1 MRYPVGQLGTKEEY
15 DKFWYDAQGFGVKTD
30 YGYHDGCDINLKS
43 GGDSDLGQLLYAV
56 GDGKI
61 VYYHDNSHPTTGFG
75 KHMVLYCQTPLG
87 DRWYHYAHCQEIT
100 ATVKEVKRGDV
111 IGKLGKTGTQYA
123 HLHFSVFKV
132 DPKTLR
138 SGIDTI
144 AKTIT
149 ELNSWWED
157 PFVTLNMEEKSKEL
171 PDWFKTLLQE
181 RGLSLDREGEFRDFW
196 EKAIKYDK
204 EITDLR
210 EQIKRLN
217 EIINFFPNQEIR
229 FKVGIE
235 TFDNNYRT
243 KILKKNFLLNDY
255 TQLSNFYS
263 CCLLICTEGQTKEQI
278 SNDIETALK
287 YFKEITI
294 NVFINNNTEI
304 TRNEELVKW
313 FLTEKYPL
321 LLNKKNIE
329 ILIDNKD
336 LGVYVQ

>member
-1 MRYPVGQLGTKEEY
+1 MRYPVGQLGTKDEF
-15 DKFWYDAQGFGVKTD
+15 DKFWYDAQGFGAKTE
-30 YGYHDGCDINLKS
+30 YGYHEGCDINLKS

-61 VYYHDNSHPTTGFG
+61 VYYHDGSHPTTGFG

-181 RGLSLDREGEFRDFW
+181 RGLSLDREGEFRAFW
-196 EKAIKYDK
+196 EKAIKYD
-204 EITDLR
+204 DDVRQLQ
-210 EQIKRLN
+210 EQIKTANEVLSQKTIEVSMQLDKIQQLQNKVDELN
-217 EIINFFPNQEIR
+217 ELYNKTKQER
-229 FKVGIE
+229 DEFE
-235 TFDNNYRT
+235 WQARNA
-243 KILKKNFLLNDY
+243 
-255 TQLSNFYS
+255 LSN
-263 CCLLICTEGQTKEQI
+263 LDNLQDQLQKQEVELQEAKEEI
-278 SNDIETALK
+278 KRLKDDDIA
-287 YFKEITI
+287 I
-294 NVFINNNTEI
+294 
-304 TRNEELVKW
+304 
-313 FLTEKYPL
+313 
-321 LLNKKNIE
+321 LNKIPPLK
-329 ILIDNKD
+329 LIIR
-336 LGVYVQ
+336 GFVRIFSRR

>member
-1 MRYPVGQLGTKEEY
+1 MRYPVGQLGTKDEF
-15 DKFWYDAQGFGVKTD
+15 DKFWYVADGFGINRET
-30 YGYHDGCDINLKS
+30 YYHEGLDINLKS

-123 HLHFSVFKV
+123 HLHFAVFKV

-157 PFVTLNMEEKSKEL
+157 PFVTLNMEEKPKEL

-181 RGLSLDREGEFRDFW
+181 RGLSLDREGEFRAFW
-196 EKAIKYDK
+196 QKAIKYDDD
-204 EITDLR
+204 IRQLQ
-210 EQIKRLN
+210 EQIKTANEVLSQKTLEISMQMDKIQQLQNKVDELN
-217 EIINFFPNQEIR
+217 ELHNKTKQER
-229 FKVGIE
+229 DDFE
-235 TFDNNYRT
+235 WQARNA
-243 KILKKNFLLNDY
+243 
-255 TQLSNFYS
+255 LSN
-263 CCLLICTEGQTKEQI
+263 LENLQDQLQKQEVELQNAKEEIKKLKDDNIAVLDKIPPLKLITE
-278 SNDIETALK
+278 
-287 YFKEITI
+287 
-294 NVFINNNTEI
+294 VFVRIFA
-304 TRNEELVKW
+304 RR
-313 FLTEKYPL
+313 
-321 LLNKKNIE
+321 
-329 ILIDNKD
+329 
-336 LGVYVQ
+336 

>member
-1 MRYPVGQLGTKEEY
+1 MRYPVGQLGTKDEF
-15 DKFWYDAQGFGVKTD
+15 DKFWYDAQGFGAKTE
-30 YGYHDGCDINLKS
+30 YGYHEGCDINLKS

-61 VYYHDNSHPTTGFG
+61 VYYHDGSHPTTGFG

-181 RGLSLDREGEFRDFW
+181 RGLSLDREGEFRAFW
-196 EKAIKYDK
+196 EKAIKYD
-204 EITDLR
+204 DDVRQLQ
-210 EQIKRLN
+210 EQIKTANEVLSQKTIEVSMQLDKIQQLQNKVDELN
-217 EIINFFPNQEIR
+217 ELYNKTKQER
-229 FKVGIE
+229 DEFE
-235 TFDNNYRT
+235 WQARNA
-243 KILKKNFLLNDY
+243 
-255 TQLSNFYS
+255 LSN
-263 CCLLICTEGQTKEQI
+263 LDNLQDQLQKQEVELRDLKEEIKRLKDDDVAVLEKIPPLKLILEGFVRI
-278 SNDIETALK
+278 FS
-287 YFKEITI
+287 
-294 NVFINNNTEI
+294 
-304 TRNEELVKW
+304 RR
-313 FLTEKYPL
+313 
-321 LLNKKNIE
+321 
-329 ILIDNKD
+329 
-336 LGVYVQ
+336 

>member
-1 MRYPVGQLGTKEEY
+1 MRYPVGQLGTKDEF

-30 YGYHDGCDINLKS
+30 YGYHEGCDFNLKT

-87 DRWYHYAHCQEIT
+87 DRWYHYAHCKEIT

-123 HLHFSVFKV
+123 HLHFAVFKV

-157 PFVTLNMEEKSKEL
+157 PFVTLNMEEKPKDL

-204 EITDLR
+204 DITDLR

-217 EIINFFPNQEIR
+217 EI
-229 FKVGIE
+229 VGPK
-235 TFDNNYRT
+235 F
-243 KILKKNFLLNDY
+243 
-255 TQLSNFYS
+255 
-263 CCLLICTEGQTKEQI
+263 TEV
-278 SNDIETALK
+278 SM
-287 YFKEITI
+287 
-294 NVFINNNTEI
+294 
-304 TRNEELVKW
+304 
-313 FLTEKYPL
+313 LTEKVEKL
-321 LLNKKNIE
+321 EGEKEDLRKALNEANKAKDEFEYQLRLANITLE
-329 ILIDNKD
+329 RIQKD
-336 LGVYVQ
+336 LEKAQAAILAKDDEIKRLKDDNIAVLDKIPPLKLITRSFVRIFLRR

>member
-157 PFVTLNMEEKSKEL
+157 PFVTLNMEEKPKEL

-181 RGLSLDREGEFRDFW
+181 RGLSLDREGEFRAFW
-196 EKAIKYDK
+196 QKAIKYDDD
-204 EITDLR
+204 IRQLQ
-210 EQIKRLN
+210 EQIKTANEVLSQKTLEISMQMDKIQQLQNKVDELN
-217 EIINFFPNQEIR
+217 ELHNKTKQER
-229 FKVGIE
+229 DDFEWQARNV
-235 TFDNNYRT
+235 
-243 KILKKNFLLNDY
+243 
-255 TQLSNFYS
+255 LSN
-263 CCLLICTEGQTKEQI
+263 LENLQDQLQKQEVELQDAKEEI
-278 SNDIETALK
+278 KKLK
-287 YFKEITI
+287 DDNIAVLDKIPPLKL
-294 NVFINNNTEI
+294 I
-304 TRNEELVKW
+304 TRGFVRI
-313 FLTEKYPL
+313 FSRR
-321 LLNKKNIE
+321 
-329 ILIDNKD
+329 
-336 LGVYVQ
+336 